1 MKIFVHYLPEPG
13 TKIRANERSKRKSE
27 RKSGYSGNQN
37 QVQFTCYRC
46 QDEKINS
53 MLGCSFWLFFATLE
67 NLHFQTWTNMT
78 DKLPLL
84 SRNNKSDSA
93 MRSPDS
99 IEKRIDDGKSA
110 VVSCSLKLKLTRS
123 GSRFDGRG

>member
-1 MKIFVHYLPEPG
+1 MKNLTACWVAVF
-13 TKIRANERSKRKSE
+13 
-27 RKSGYSGNQN
+27 GY
-37 QVQFTCYRC
+37 
-46 QDEKINS
+46 
-53 MLGCSFWLFFATLE
+53 FFDTLE
-67 NLHFQTWTNMT
+67 KLHFQTWTNMT

-123 GSRFDGRG
+123 GSRFNGRG